1 MLSYLNVHET
11 LEQRRRAAKE
21 AGTSGRTGPRTI
33 VRPWH
38 DSFISLNSHRPDM
51 DRRLPHNSLH
61 TQAFAQD
68 M

>member
-33 VRPWH
+33 VRTLAWFH
-38 DSFISLNSHRPDM
+38 DLINYHIG
-51 DRRLPHNSLH
+51 
-61 TQAFAQD
+61 
-68 M
+68 